1 LKKKPLTA
9 AGFEE
14 IKTQLL
20 GILQKGP
27 IRYSS
32 LSDLLKN
39 KKDTQVLEVLEDL
52 QAAEI
57 VQIDKNGIITLR

>member
-1 LKKKPLTA
+1 
-9 AGFEE
+9 
-14 IKTQLL
+14 
-20 GILQKGP
+20 
-27 IRYSS
+27 
-32 LSDLLKN
+32 LKN